1 LNYSVLV
8 ISLKSKYEK
17 DLLFQN
23 LQVEISEHKRLFVK
37 WIEFYKKV
45 KKIISELDFEIFIG
59 SDLYSLTN
67 VFNISKNCISIY
79 DSREIYSSLASLNN
93 RKLSQFI
100 ITSIEKFCLKKV
112 NKIIVSGELDRDYLL
127 KKKGFQKD
135 FFIIKNL
142 PPTQIDS
149 NSNYL
154 REKYNI
160 SQNYKV
166 AIYQG
171 AILHHRGIF
180 PFLEAMKYYE
190 NIFFVM
196 IGENQIELKLN
207 QYIEANGLGDRCK
220 IHPPVDYTE
229 LLEITKSADFG
240 ISLFEPVSD
249 SYQYALPNKI
259 FEYLSSG
266 IPYLATNLPA
276 IKLLTEQT
284 KAGILIDNLNDIN
297 ELEEKIKFIINDDNY
312 KRLKMNA
319 IANKNNYTYNTQIN
333 EIKRLVNNV

>member
-1 LNYSVLV
+1 MN
-8 ISLKSKYEK
+8 K
-17 DLLFQN
+17 
-23 LQVEISEHKRLFVK
+23 
-37 WIEFYKKV
+37 
-45 KKIISELDFEIFIG
+45 
-59 SDLYSLTN
+59 
-67 VFNISKNCISIY
+67 
-79 DSREIYSSLASLNN
+79 

-100 ITSIEKFCLKKV
+100 ITSIEKICLKKV
-112 NKIIVSGELDRDYLL
+112 DKVIVSGELDKDYLL
-127 KKKGFQKD
+127 KKKEFQKD
-135 FFIIKNL
+135 FFVIKNL
-142 PPTQIDS
+142 PPTQIES

-160 SQNYKV
+160 EPNYKI

-180 PFLEAMKYYE
+180 PFLEAMKHFE

-196 IGENQIELKLN
+196 IGENQIGLQLN
-207 QYIEANGLGDRCK
+207 QYIEANVLGDRCK
-220 IHPPVDYTE
+220 IHPLIDYSD

-284 KAGILIDNLNDIN
+284 KAGILIDNVYDIN
-297 ELEEKIKFIINDDNY
+297 ELVEKMKFIINEYNY
-312 KRLKMNA
+312 KNLKINA
-319 IANKNNYTYNTQIN
+319 IANKNNYTYNSQIN